1 MKKYLV
7 LQISNSH
14 KREYTIKEETDNFI
28 KALFVYG
35 KNPSGRLLVK
45 NIDPMELKIYEHI
58 PRK

>member
-14 KREYTIKEETDNFI
+14 KREYTIIEETDNLI

-35 KNPSGRLLVK
+35 KNPLERLLVK
-45 NIDPMELKIYEHI
+45 NIDPLELKIKENL
-58 PRK
+58 